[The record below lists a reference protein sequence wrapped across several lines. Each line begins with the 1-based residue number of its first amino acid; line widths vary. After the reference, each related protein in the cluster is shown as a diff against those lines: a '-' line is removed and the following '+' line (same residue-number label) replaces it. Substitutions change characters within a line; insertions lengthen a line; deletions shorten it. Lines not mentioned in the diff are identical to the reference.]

1 MKTYVYPAVL
11 QDDKN
16 GEYYVSIPDLG
27 LLTVGESKEDAF
39 VKGKDSLLS
48 YFELAEMF
56 NTDIP
61 EPSTYDK
68 IKANNPKYDVV
79 MLDVTTNKETEELL
93 QTDEAEEYKKFMKLF
108 FDEGN

>member
-39 VKGKDSLLS
+39 CKGKNCLLS
-48 YFELAEMF
+48 YFELAEVF
-56 NTDIP
+56 NTDVP
-61 EPSTYDK
+61 EPSAYDQ
-68 IKANNPKYDVV
+68 IKANNPKFDVV

-93 QTDEAEEYKKFMKLF
+93 NTDEVAEYKKFMKLF

>member
-11 QDDKN
+11 QDGKN
-16 GEYYVSIPDLG
+16 DEYFVSVPDLG
-27 LLTVGESKEDAF
+27 LMAVGESKEDAF
-39 VKGKDSLLS
+39 CKGKNCLLS

-61 EPSTYDK
+61 APSTYDE
-68 IKANNPKYDVV
+68 IKARNPKYDIV
-79 MLDVTTNKETEELL
+79 MLDVTTDAGEEELL
-93 QTDEAEEYKKFMKLF
+93 ATDEAEEYKKFMKLF